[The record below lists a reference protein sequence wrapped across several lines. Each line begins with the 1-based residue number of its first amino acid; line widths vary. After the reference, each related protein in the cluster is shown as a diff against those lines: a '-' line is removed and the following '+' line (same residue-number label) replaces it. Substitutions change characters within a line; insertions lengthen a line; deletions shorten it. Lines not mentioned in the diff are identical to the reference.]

1 MKKSISIFFTVFF
14 SLCLSAQTK
23 NTKNLCTVTFT
34 PNHTDWVY
42 AVGDSVELDIQVRK
56 YNIDLPNQPLTLT
69 WGMEMSA
76 AEQTYKISTDANGRA
91 TLRLKG
97 SDVPGFKTCAA
108 TAVVDGNKY
117 WNYIT
122 VGFEPDKIEPTTP
135 MPNDFEQFW
144 AQALA
149 EARKVPLNPVFTL
162 LPELCT
168 PLSDTYMIS
177 FHNRKYGENMY
188 GILKV
193 PKDVEHSKKKYPAVL
208 EVPGAGIRNYKG
220 LNDDYSKA
228 GIVSLQLGI
237 HGIPVNLPEQ
247 VYNNLANGALNN
259 YNSIRC
265 DDRDQYYYKRVY
277 TGCVKA
283 IDFLCSLPY
292 VDSKHIAVYGGSQG
306 GLLSLVVAALAADKI
321 QCVST
326 AYPAMSEIAGSM
338 RGRIDGWP
346 RLFNGNKTMAGI
358 EDKIKV
364 SEYYDAVNFARL
376 VKAPML
382 FIQGYNDKVCPPTTT
397 LSVYN
402 VLSCPKQ
409 LVIEQDAA
417 HWLYLEL
424 WNQRRDWLIE
434 QLTSKH

>member
-1 MKKSISIFFTVFF
+1 MKKFDSFILFFFV
-14 SLCLSAQTK
+14 CLTLQAQTK
-23 NTKNLCTVTFT
+23 NAKDLCTVTFT
-34 PNHTDWVY
+34 PNHADWVY
-42 AVGDSVELDIQVRK
+42 AIGDSVELNIQVRK
-56 YNIDLPNQPLTLT
+56 YNINLPNQPLTLT

-76 AEQTYKISTDANGRA
+76 TEQTYKISTDANGNA

-108 TAVVDGNKY
+108 TAIVDGKKY

-135 MPNDFEQFW
+135 MPEDFVEFW
-144 AQALA
+144 TKAL
-149 EARKVPLNPVFTL
+149 EDVRKIPLNPVYTL

-177 FHNRKYGENMY
+177 FHNQKYGANMY
-188 GILKV
+188 GILKL
-193 PKDVEHSKKKYPAVL
+193 PKGIEHGNKKYPAIL
-208 EVPGAGIRNYKG
+208 EVPGAGIRSYKG
-220 LNDDYSKA
+220 LNDDYAKK
-228 GIVSLQLGI
+228 GIVSLQIGI
-237 HGIPVNLPEQ
+237 HGIPVNLPDN
-247 VYNNLANGALNN
+247 VYTDLANGALIN

-283 IDFLCSLPY
+283 VDFLCSLPY
-292 VDSKHIAVYGGSQG
+292 VDSEHIAVYGGSQG

-346 RLFNGNKTMAGI
+346 RLFNGKKDIPAL
-358 EDKIKV
+358 EEKIKV

-382 FIQGYNDKVCPPTTT
+382 FMQGYNDKVCPPTTT
-397 LSVYN
+397 MSVYN
-402 VLSCPKQ
+402 VLTCPKQ

-417 HWLYLEL
+417 HWLYPEL

-434 QLTSKH
+434 QLTK